1 MNSSFEFATPQR
13 VIFGEDTLSEAGKI
27 AATFGNRAVV
37 VTGQGGAEPKRLL
50 DYLQEQG
57 VEWVQVQAAGEPD
70 IHSVANAVRTAQ
82 SFEANLV
89 IGFGGG
95 SSLDTAKAVSAMLT
109 NPGELLDYLE
119 VVGKGQFL
127 LHQAA
132 PCIAIPTTAGTGSE
146 VTRNAVLGVH
156 DQKMKVSMRSALML
170 PRVALVDPELTC
182 SLPPA
187 VTATTGMDAITQVLE
202 PYVSIRSNMMT
213 DLFCREGLK
222 NGPQALLRAFK
233 DGEDRAARRCMAWTS
248 LMGGLAL
255 ANSGLG
261 AVHGFASPIGG
272 MFDAPHG
279 AVCARLLAPVM
290 EMNVRAL
297 QKRVPDSPIL
307 ERYADAARW
316 MTGNDA
322 AQIEDAIEWLNEL
335 AHALAIPSLSTYG
348 VDQDDIASIVEKA
361 MAASSMKANPIQL
374 TEEELSRVLSTA
386 L

>member
-1 MNSSFEFATPQR
+1 MNSSFEFSTPQR
-13 VIFGEDTLSEAGKI
+13 VIFGEGTLSEAGKI

-37 VTGQGGAEPKRLL
+37 VTGQGGAEPERLL
-50 DYLQEQG
+50 GYLQEQG
-57 VEWVQVQAAGEPD
+57 VDWVQVQAAGEPD
-70 IHSVANAVRTAQ
+70 IDSVANAVRTAQ
-82 SFEANLV
+82 SFEANVV

-95 SSLDTAKAVSAMLT
+95 SSLDTAKAISAMLT
-109 NPGELLDYLE
+109 NPGELFDYLE
-119 VVGKGQFL
+119 VVGKGQSL
-127 LHQAA
+127 LHLAA
-132 PCIAIPTTAGTGSE
+132 SCIAIPTTAGTGSE

-156 DQKMKVSMRSALML
+156 DQKMKVSMRSPLML
-170 PRVALVDPELTC
+170 PRVALVDPDLTC

-187 VTATTGMDAITQVLE
+187 VTAATGLDAITQVLE

-222 NGPQALLRAFK
+222 NGPQALLRAYE
-233 DGEDRAARRCMAWTS
+233 DGEDREARRCMAWTS

-297 QKRVPDSPIL
+297 QERAPGSAIL

-322 AQIEDAIEWLNEL
+322 AQIDDAIEWLNEL
-335 AHALAIPSLSTYG
+335 AHELAIPPLSTYG
-348 VDQDDIASIVEKA
+348 LDQDDIPLIVEKA
-361 MAASSMKANPIQL
+361 MSASSMKANPIQL
-374 TEEELSRVLSTA
+374 TEEELSQVLATA

>member
-37 VTGQGGAEPKRLL
+37 VTGQGGAELKRLL

-127 LHQAA
+127 LHLAA

-156 DQKMKVSMRSALML
+156 DQKMKVSMRSPLIL

-279 AVCARLLAPVM
+279 AVCACLLAPVM

-335 AHALAIPSLSTYG
+335 AHALAIPLYPRTVSTRM
-348 VDQDDIASIVEKA
+348 ILHRS
-361 MAASSMKANPIQL
+361 
-374 TEEELSRVLSTA
+374 
-386 L
+386 

>member
-127 LHQAA
+127 LHLAA

-156 DQKMKVSMRSALML
+156 DQKMKVSMRSPLML

>member
-1 MNSSFEFATPQR
+1 MNLSFELATPAR
-13 VIFGEDTLSEAGKI
+13 VIFGEGTLREVGKI
-27 AATFGNRAVV
+27 TATFGNRVV
-37 VTGQGGAEPKRLL
+37 IVTGQGGAEPERLFVCL
-50 DYLQEQG
+50 KEHGID
-57 VEWVQVQAAGEPD
+57 WVQVQIAGEPD
-70 IHSVANAVRTAQ
+70 IDSVGNAIRTAQ
-82 SFEANLV
+82 SFEANVV

-95 SSLDTAKAVSAMLT
+95 SALDTAKAISAMLT
-109 NPGELLDYLE
+109 NPGDLMDYLE
-119 VVGKGQFL
+119 VVGKGQPL
-127 LHQAA
+127 LDQAA

-156 DQKMKVSMRSALML
+156 NQRMKVSMRSSLML
-170 PRVALVDPELTC
+170 PRVALIDPELTY

-202 PYVSIRSNMMT
+202 PYVSMRSNMMT
-213 DLFCREGLK
+213 DLFCREGLQ
-222 NGPQALLRAFK
+222 NGPQALLRAYK
-233 DGEDRAARRCMAWTS
+233 VGEDREARRCMAWTS

-297 QKRVPDSPIL
+297 RERSPESPIL
-307 ERYADAARW
+307 QRYANAARW
-316 MTGNDA
+316 ITGNET
-322 AQIEDAIEWLNEL
+322 AQVEVAIDWLNEL
-335 AHALAIPSLSTYG
+335 AHELAIPPLSTYG
-348 VDQDDIASIVEKA
+348 LDQDDIPLIVEKA
-361 MAASSMKANPIQL
+361 ISASSMKANPIQL
-374 TEEELSRVLSTA
+374 TEEELNRVLSTA

>member
-70 IHSVANAVRTAQ
+70 IHSVTNAVRTAQ

-127 LHQAA
+127 LHLAA

-156 DQKMKVSMRSALML
+156 DQKMKVSMRSPLIL

-233 DGEDRAARRCMAWTS
+233 DGEDRAARRCMALTS